1 MKEKSNTIPP
11 SELLPPK
18 GRGLLAKII
27 SVKNQINPFQ

>member
-18 GRGLLAKII
+18 GRGLLAK
-27 SVKNQINPFQ
+27 KNMIKKKVA

>member
-18 GRGLLAKII
+18 GRGLLAKKYDKKK
-27 SVKNQINPFQ
+27 VA